1 MDYIIFVISV
11 IGIWCIC
18 FVMENYWF
26 LNYEKK
32 EKNKVQI
39 ILTKENVDYDDK
51 KEFIDKVMCGNY
63 ENIMDIVDNMRINW
77 L

>member
-18 FVMENYWF
+18 FMMENYWY

-39 ILTKENVDYDDK
+39 VLTKNNVDYEDK
-51 KEFIDKVMCGNY
+51 KAFIEKIMCGNY
-63 ENIMDIVDNMRINW
+63 ENIMDIVDNMRIN
-77 L
+77 

>member
-26 LNYEKK
+26 LNYEK
-32 EKNKVQI
+32 EERNKVQI
-39 ILTKENVDYDDK
+39 ILTKDNVDYDDK
-51 KEFIDKVMCGNY
+51 KEFIEKVMCGNY
-63 ENIMDIVDNMRINW
+63 ENIMDIVDNMRIN
-77 L
+77 

>member
-63 ENIMDIVDNMRINW
+63 ENIMDIVDNMRIN
-77 L
+77 